1 MSNTI
6 KISKNS
12 VGDVFVYNNEK
23 NGIFKGLVFK
33 NITSSRNTDN
43 NIVVKYDD
51 KISFLTKST
60 HNNKSGGHYRFGTD
74 VIYVSEEQ
82 IEILFL
88 PLNEF
93 RNNKIDK
100 LITTK

>member
-43 NIVVKYDD
+43 NID
-51 KISFLTKST
+51 LTA
-60 HNNKSGGHYRFGTD
+60 
-74 VIYVSEEQ
+74 
-82 IEILFL
+82 
-88 PLNEF
+88 
-93 RNNKIDK
+93 
-100 LITTK
+100 